1 MNDEILLLQLK
12 RGNQFAFTSI
22 YNKYAREAYVLAFK
36 YLGSKELA
44 EDAVQNLFLKIWN
57 IREEIDE
64 TRPFNYFLFTI
75 LRNNLLNVLRDSK
88 KDCFVLDD
96 CLEVLNVI
104 DNADAEIDSLEQEK
118 IVVLKKAIEMLSPQR
133 KKILTM
139 KISGKYSNQEIAEKL
154 NLSVNTIKFQYTQ
167 ALKQIKTYSRNYSI
181 EMLLAFSIVE
191 MMVS

>member
-1 MNDEILLLQLK
+1 M
-12 RGNQFAFTSI
+12 
-22 YNKYAREAYVLAFK
+22 AFK